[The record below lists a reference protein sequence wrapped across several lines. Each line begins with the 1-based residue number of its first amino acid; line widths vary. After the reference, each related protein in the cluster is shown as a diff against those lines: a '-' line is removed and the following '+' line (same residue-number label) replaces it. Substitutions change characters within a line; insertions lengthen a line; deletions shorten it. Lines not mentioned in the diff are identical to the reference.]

1 MGVSQERDRNREALS
16 FGDLGA
22 ACYLSMALPVV
33 TDEGPS
39 PLHCCSRSRSASWSL
54 QSLPPPGKVTG
65 MVAQGSLHPD
75 ALSPRH

>member
-22 ACYLSMALPVV
+22 ACYLSVALPVV

-39 PLHCCSRSRSASWSL
+39 P
-54 QSLPPPGKVTG
+54 PP
-65 MVAQGSLHPD
+65 L
-75 ALSPRH
+75 LF